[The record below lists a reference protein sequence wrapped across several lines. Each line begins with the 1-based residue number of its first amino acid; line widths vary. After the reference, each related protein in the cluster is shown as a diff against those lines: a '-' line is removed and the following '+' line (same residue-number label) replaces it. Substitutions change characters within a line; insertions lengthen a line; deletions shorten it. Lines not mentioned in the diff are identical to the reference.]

1 MEMNWISVK
10 DRLPTADEWI
20 KDLGD
25 FLVCDGEKVYI
36 KQYDMLKQKFGIFE
50 DKFYIDFSII
60 AWMPLPTKYIEK

>member
-10 DRLPTADEWI
+10 DRLPNADEWI
-20 KDLGD
+20 KDLGY

-36 KQYDMLKQKFGIFE
+36 KQYDMCYQKFGIFE
-50 DKFYIDFSII
+50 NKFYIDFSII

>member
-25 FLVCDGEKVYI
+25 FLACDGEKVYI
-36 KQYDMLKQKFGIFE
+36 KQYDMLKQKFGTFE
-50 DKFYIDFSII
+50 DKFHIDSSII